1 LELVGS
7 FKKQNYRKDFMYTG
21 VLDYLYPLPASF
33 HSSYLKNIEDD
44 NLAFYLKYNTCNE
57 LYSLVTAKEYYGS
70 LNSILISFSNLVD
83 CLSEKTIYFMDNCL
97 IFKEYNTFTELRLEK
112 TFFKYKDFFELKKQT
127 EVKSMYYVSS
137 DISTED
143 YTEEEIESMKKID
156 ETDFDDRKSALQKY
170 YIKQLFESVKMK
182 NFDAMTDIVTKLKSL
197 KIKTTNNDHL
207 ITNSYEKDEY
217 HKISLISLAA
227 KNNDIKTLEYLFKL
241 GFTIPNNAINPLSVT
256 SSENV
261 MKFLFE
267 NRANPYELDDYFNL
281 QSHCYESIKFGR
293 KLIFISDKCYSF
305 LNILNNASDFNF
317 VQWVY
322 ETYFTNKIEIFPFLH
337 VFDKETYE
345 KPLPFTNETEFN
357 EFVENERYDLKNVL
371 PFRFSELARDC
382 EKKGIIKVLESE
394 IKKSK
399 WMKKNKFVKNVIFI
413 FHWKVLE
420 RFPSKAHEFFNNED
434 FINLL
439 DLPSKMFLFYTALI
453 MDNIQVAE
461 WIWKNCIV
469 IDVDSDICRLMESEI
484 ICSDSPMEFTL
495 KRRILYM
502 LGKGNVNI
510 HLLNFLDICKIKI
523 ADFMF
528 FSSVL
533 EKLKD
538 KENIILLLLK
548 KIPMD

>member
-1 LELVGS
+1 
-7 FKKQNYRKDFMYTG
+7 
-21 VLDYLYPLPASF
+21 
-33 HSSYLKNIEDD
+33 
-44 NLAFYLKYNTCNE
+44 
-57 LYSLVTAKEYYGS
+57 
-70 LNSILISFSNLVD
+70 
-83 CLSEKTIYFMDNCL
+83 
-97 IFKEYNTFTELRLEK
+97 
-112 TFFKYKDFFELKKQT
+112 
-127 EVKSMYYVSS
+127 
-137 DISTED
+137 
-143 YTEEEIESMKKID
+143 
-156 ETDFDDRKSALQKY
+156 
-170 YIKQLFESVKMK
+170 
-182 NFDAMTDIVTKLKSL
+182 
-197 KIKTTNNDHL
+197 
-207 ITNSYEKDEY
+207 
-217 HKISLISLAA
+217 
-227 KNNDIKTLEYLFKL
+227 
-241 GFTIPNNAINPLSVT
+241 
-256 SSENV
+256 
-261 MKFLFE
+261 
-267 NRANPYELDDYFNL
+267 
-281 QSHCYESIKFGR
+281 
-293 KLIFISDKCYSF
+293 
-305 LNILNNASDFNF
+305 
-317 VQWVY
+317 
-322 ETYFTNKIEIFPFLH
+322 
-337 VFDKETYE
+337 
-345 KPLPFTNETEFN
+345 
-357 EFVENERYDLKNVL
+357 
-371 PFRFSELARDC
+371 LARDC

-548 KIPMD
+548 KIPMDELFANKDTFVDYIYDKFNNLKTVVNYLHSQVQKDK